1 MTVNKS
7 KRPSKGR
14 SAANPSNYSQLYKQS
29 EQNVMQTATPTATPT
44 TAAAVAKPMPAQRTS
59 AEVDWRK
66 EYGYV
71 FKDLRYLFIVSA
83 ILFAIIVVIGFFL

>member
-29 EQNVMQTATPTATPT
+29 EQNVLQS
-44 TAAAVAKPMPAQRTS
+44 AAPAVDTIETKPVGVQRS
-59 AEVDWRK
+59 SDEVDWGT
-66 EYGYV
+66 EYGFV
-71 FKDLRYLFIVSA
+71 FRDLRQLLIISVA
-83 ILFAIIVVIGFFL
+83 LFAVIIVIGFFL